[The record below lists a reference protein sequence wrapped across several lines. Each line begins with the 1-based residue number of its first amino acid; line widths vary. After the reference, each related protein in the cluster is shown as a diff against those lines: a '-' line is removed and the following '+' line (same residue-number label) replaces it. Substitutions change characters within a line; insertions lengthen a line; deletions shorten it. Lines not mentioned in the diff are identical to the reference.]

1 MKRLSITLSLLA
13 IAVGPIAAQP
23 IVTSW
28 QAEHSGRYARIYET
42 TAAESASQSV
52 TTWSRGE
59 GIQDQPT
66 YAGVNEVSVSATHVY
81 IRTSGLGYH
90 VMGPWYGNEAK
101 TNLFVNYPANQA
113 VIYALPLDPGSIPS
127 TKSGTGLGAIGYF
140 VDGIAMFDSRD
151 AFSYSTSSATDARP
165 NNGVQGDGSGIAM
178 HTSTRTSPS
187 TPPTRTKRD
196 PTTTT
201 TLTPPPAL
209 RHLLGDA
216 VAYDSATSRYTEQTG
231 GNGIHSFPEPKP
243 SVSIR
248 G

>member
-127 TKSGTGLGAIGYF
+127 TISKTIRTVGIVLSMLYHSKTVYSSGLSAEFTRRNVCSCATRCWYNVCFIIFPKAEPTCCKHSIAIF
-140 VDGIAMFDSRD
+140 
-151 AFSYSTSSATDARP
+151 
-165 NNGVQGDGSGIAM
+165 
-178 HTSTRTSPS
+178 
-187 TPPTRTKRD
+187 
-196 PTTTT
+196 
-201 TLTPPPAL
+201 
-209 RHLLGDA
+209 
-216 VAYDSATSRYTEQTG
+216 
-231 GNGIHSFPEPKP
+231 
-243 SVSIR
+243 
-248 G
+248 